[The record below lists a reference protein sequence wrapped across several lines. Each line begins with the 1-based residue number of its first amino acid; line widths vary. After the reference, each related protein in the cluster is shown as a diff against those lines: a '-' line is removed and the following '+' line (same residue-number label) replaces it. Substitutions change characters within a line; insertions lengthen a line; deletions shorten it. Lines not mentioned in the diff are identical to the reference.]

1 MLTEYPP
8 AAGTSAFVGTC
19 LSNWNRPATIA
30 PPGDGLTIC
39 GTTYAGTRAT
49 LIVTEYGFTFDGPPE
64 EVRTN
69 PGKAVFE
76 IDQRPT
82 EQKPAQQ
89 EFANITKAKDLV
101 KHTFMM
107 TSERRFP
114 KKYRFTIVNRLHD
127 LTLDIFQHIQEA
139 NELDLTDPQEYRER
153 RYEQKKALTECKT
166 VLFLIELSFEKELIS
181 SEQCAEWT
189 RARYEREEHDGKVE
203 EAR

>member
-1 MLTEYPP
+1 M
-8 AAGTSAFVGTC
+8 S
-19 LSNWNRPATIA
+19 
-30 PPGDGLTIC
+30 
-39 GTTYAGTRAT
+39 
-49 LIVTEYGFTFDGPPE
+49 
-64 EVRTN
+64 
-69 PGKAVFE
+69 K
-76 IDQRPT
+76 IDQRQT
-82 EQKPAQQ
+82 EQKPAQ
-89 EFANITKAKDLV
+89 EFAIITKAKDLV

-189 RARYEREEHDGKVE
+189 RHVMNVKNMTAKWRKQDRERFAALQQIEESRRGGNARRFSWGAACSVQLLQRPQRQFLWRDELEQRLQRQQRRSPALVE
-203 EAR
+203 TAIE

>member
-1 MLTEYPP
+1 
-8 AAGTSAFVGTC
+8 
-19 LSNWNRPATIA
+19 
-30 PPGDGLTIC
+30 
-39 GTTYAGTRAT
+39 
-49 LIVTEYGFTFDGPPE
+49 
-64 EVRTN
+64 
-69 PGKAVFE
+69 
-76 IDQRPT
+76 
-82 EQKPAQQ
+82 
-89 EFANITKAKDLV
+89 
-101 KHTFMM
+101 MM

-189 RARYEREEHDGKVE
+189 NHAAAVTPGVFLGVRLVASNSYNVRNVNSSGAMNWNNAYNGNNGVRPLWWKPRLSRPKG
-203 EAR
+203 

>member
-1 MLTEYPP
+1 M
-8 AAGTSAFVGTC
+8 S
-19 LSNWNRPATIA
+19 
-30 PPGDGLTIC
+30 
-39 GTTYAGTRAT
+39 
-49 LIVTEYGFTFDGPPE
+49 
-64 EVRTN
+64 
-69 PGKAVFE
+69 K
-76 IDQRPT
+76 IDQRQT
-82 EQKPAQQ
+82 EQKPAQ
-89 EFANITKAKDLV
+89 EFAIITKAKDLV

-189 RARYEREEHDGKVE
+189 RTL
-203 EAR
+203 

>member
-1 MLTEYPP
+1 M
-8 AAGTSAFVGTC
+8 
-19 LSNWNRPATIA
+19 
-30 PPGDGLTIC
+30 
-39 GTTYAGTRAT
+39 
-49 LIVTEYGFTFDGPPE
+49 
-64 EVRTN
+64 
-69 PGKAVFE
+69 FE

-89 EFANITKAKDLV
+89 EFAIITKAKDLV

-139 NELDLTDPQEYRER
+139 NELDLADPQEYR
-153 RYEQKKALTECKT
+153 
-166 VLFLIELSFEKELIS
+166 IELSFEKELIS

-189 RARYEREEHDGKVE
+189 RHVMNVKNMTAKWRKQDRERFAALQQNRGITP
-203 EAR
+203 RR

>member
-1 MLTEYPP
+1 
-8 AAGTSAFVGTC
+8 
-19 LSNWNRPATIA
+19 
-30 PPGDGLTIC
+30 
-39 GTTYAGTRAT
+39 
-49 LIVTEYGFTFDGPPE
+49 
-64 EVRTN
+64 
-69 PGKAVFE
+69 
-76 IDQRPT
+76 
-82 EQKPAQQ
+82 
-89 EFANITKAKDLV
+89 
-101 KHTFMM
+101 MM

-189 RARYEREEHDGKVE
+189 RHVMNVKNMTAKWRKQDRERFAALQQNRGITPAAVTLGVFLGVRLVASNSYNVRNVNSSGAMNWNNAYNGNNGVRPLWWKP
-203 EAR
+203 RLSRPKG

>member
-1 MLTEYPP
+1 M
-8 AAGTSAFVGTC
+8 S
-19 LSNWNRPATIA
+19 
-30 PPGDGLTIC
+30 
-39 GTTYAGTRAT
+39 
-49 LIVTEYGFTFDGPPE
+49 
-64 EVRTN
+64 
-69 PGKAVFE
+69 K
-76 IDQRPT
+76 IDQRQT
-82 EQKPAQQ
+82 EQKPAQ
-89 EFANITKAKDLV
+89 EFAIITKAKDLV

-189 RARYEREEHDGKVE
+189 WHVMNVKNMTAKWRKQDRERFAALQQNRGITP
-203 EAR
+203 RR

>member
-1 MLTEYPP
+1 M
-8 AAGTSAFVGTC
+8 S
-19 LSNWNRPATIA
+19 
-30 PPGDGLTIC
+30 
-39 GTTYAGTRAT
+39 
-49 LIVTEYGFTFDGPPE
+49 
-64 EVRTN
+64 
-69 PGKAVFE
+69 K
-76 IDQRPT
+76 IDQRQT
-82 EQKPAQQ
+82 EQKPAQ
-89 EFANITKAKDLV
+89 EFAIITKAKDLV

-189 RARYEREEHDGKVE
+189 RHVMNVKNMTAKWRKQDRERFAALQQNRGITPGVFLGVRLVASNSYNVRNVNSSGAMNWNNAYNGNNGVRPLWWKP
-203 EAR
+203 RLSRPKG

>member
-1 MLTEYPP
+1 M
-8 AAGTSAFVGTC
+8 S
-19 LSNWNRPATIA
+19 
-30 PPGDGLTIC
+30 
-39 GTTYAGTRAT
+39 
-49 LIVTEYGFTFDGPPE
+49 
-64 EVRTN
+64 
-69 PGKAVFE
+69 E
-76 IDQRPT
+76 IDQRQT
-82 EQKPAQQ
+82 EQKPTQ
-89 EFANITKAKDLV
+89 EFAIITKAKDLV

-166 VLFLIELSFEKELIS
+166 ALFLIELSFEKELIS

-189 RARYEREEHDGKVE
+189 RHVMNVKNMTAKWRKQDRERFAALQQNNWRNHAAAVTPGVFLGVRLVASNSYNVRNVNSSGAMNWNNAYNGNNGVRPLWWKP
-203 EAR
+203 RLSRPKG

>member
-1 MLTEYPP
+1 MTEYACPRRELSCIVGNLFVELEPP
-8 AAGTSAFVGTC
+8 CDHCAVGD
-19 LSNWNRPATIA
+19 S
-30 PPGDGLTIC
+30 LTIC

-49 LIVTEYGFTFDGPPE
+49 LTVTEYGFTFDGPPE
-64 EVRTN
+64 E
-69 PGKAVFE
+69 G
-76 IDQRPT
+76 
-82 EQKPAQQ
+82 EQKPAQ
-89 EFANITKAKDLV
+89 EFAIITKAKDLV
-101 KHTFMM
+101 KHTFMR

-189 RARYEREEHDGKVE
+189 RHVVNVKNMTAKWRKQDRERFAALQQNRGITP
-203 EAR
+203 RR